1 MVQRTRQWLTRI
13 AIGLATGAVAGITIG
28 WWLWPVAYTNTSP
41 AALRDDYRDEYV
53 LMIATAY
60 EVEGD
65 PEEARQRLAVLDR
78 ETPTAPVVELADRL
92 GERGGSQEDITRLT
106 RLASALEA
114 TEPTST
120 PSPQS

>member
-1 MVQRTRQWLTRI
+1 MVQPARQWLTW
-13 AIGLATGAVAGITIG
+13 ALIGLAIGATVGVTIG

-65 PEEARQRLAVLDR
+65 LEEARQRLAVLGP
-78 ETPTAPVVELADRL
+78 ETPAAPVVELADRL
-92 GERGGSQEDITRLT
+92 GERGGSQVDITHLT

-120 PSPQS
+120 PPPQS